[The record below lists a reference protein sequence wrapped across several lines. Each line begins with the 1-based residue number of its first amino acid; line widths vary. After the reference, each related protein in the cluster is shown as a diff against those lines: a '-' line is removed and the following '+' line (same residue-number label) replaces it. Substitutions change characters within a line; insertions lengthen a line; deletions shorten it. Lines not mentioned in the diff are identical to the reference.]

1 MPFTIS
7 FPLSQTH
14 TEGQQTTGL
23 DPDSAQQVCVRY
35 NTSPQFLNK
44 KYEKLCNFLNKVLQ
58 YRKLFSW
65 FDFQNKSPGNSIKVD
80 QDSLKFNFFRKEKV
94 SFHQKCTIFKNIA
107 VIYFI
112 NLVKFSLFSVL
123 QIERLIK
130 KNNWNIWNA
139 FGVYGNKDSLFW
151 TGEKQNETN
160 FCNYIKQFNL
170 CLNFHLHLR
179 YTVFTLIVIKMVHV
193 HILLLITA

>member
-130 KNNWNIWNA
+130 KITEISEMHLGCMVTKTHC
-139 FGVYGNKDSLFW
+139 FEPEKNK
-151 TGEKQNETN
+151 TKQ
-160 FCNYIKQFNL
+160 IS
-170 CLNFHLHLR
+170 
-179 YTVFTLIVIKMVHV
+179 VI
-193 HILLLITA
+193 T